1 MTAQAKAGRSQIML
15 AERVEQL
22 EAEYV
27 DKYVVIDEECPEL
40 TRFMDMVGQVRAIN
54 FNGQALVEFDAD
66 NNRGRH
72 DIGLDY
78 LKVVDKPEPPPAKE
92 KPAAKKAAA
101 PSASKA
107 SGDKSGSAKPGDGK
121 PDAELSPLEVARM
134 KKAEVDVADN
144 RKSDDKPMEMTDNKQ

>member
-1 MTAQAKAGRSQIML
+1 ML

-22 EAEYV
+22 KAEYV
-27 DKYVVIDEECPEL
+27 DQYVAIDEQRPEL

-54 FNGQALVEFDAD
+54 LNGHALVEFDAD

-78 LKVVDKPEPPPAKE
+78 LKVVDKPEPPPAKA
-92 KPAAKKAAA
+92 KPSAKKAAA
-101 PSASKA
+101 ASASKA
-107 SGDKSGSAKPGDGK
+107 SGDKSGSAESGESK

-134 KKAEVDVADN
+134 KKEDGGTTDN
-144 RKSDDKPMEMTDNKQ
+144 RKA